1 MEWTPVFLTLLLL
14 VGVAQASSYV
24 EGDGV
29 VFDAAVAVTIVLMIA
44 ASVQHADAT
53 CGAPI
58 VVAKEQAFSSDG
70 ERNKIHS

>member
-1 MEWTPVFLTLLLL
+1 MKSLCTRN
-14 VGVAQASSYV
+14 
-24 EGDGV
+24 GV
-29 VFDAAVAVTIVLMIA
+29 VFDGAVAVTIAPMIA

-70 ERNKIHS
+70 ERNKTHSRTIPVNFIWKLFY